1 MTSYFGLYIKPCL
14 VLLNS
19 CLVTCSAAIPQRED
33 DDEQR
38 KAKLQ
43 PAQLNSGATRVD
55 QKAESADN
63 LRDRKSSTQSS
74 SQRGMG
80 SSLKAYA
87 GVAPRQPGTCID
99 AGSCSHACHRRA
111 SSALQGD

>member
-1 MTSYFGLYIKPCL
+1 MIVTMELTSQGDIKIRALCGAVHQAL
-14 VLLNS
+14 MVLLNS
-19 CLVTCSAAIPQRED
+19 CSVTCSAAVPQRDD

-43 PAQLNSGATRVD
+43 FTQANSKGTTWVEH
-55 QKAESADN
+55 KAESADN

-87 GVAPRQPGTCID
+87 GVAPPEVLD
-99 AGSCSHACHRRA
+99 
-111 SSALQGD
+111 LQ